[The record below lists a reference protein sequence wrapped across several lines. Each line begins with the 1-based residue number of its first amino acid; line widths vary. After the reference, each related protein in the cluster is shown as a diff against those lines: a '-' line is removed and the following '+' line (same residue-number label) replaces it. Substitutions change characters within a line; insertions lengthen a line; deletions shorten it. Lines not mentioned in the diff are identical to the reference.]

1 MGTRNVVK
9 QGIYRREG
17 AMDLVYTDEREI
29 PKGFFE
35 MSKIVDSPEMLEGW
49 VEWFSELDI
58 PCAIVRGPEGFT
70 LWRKGKEVGVKTSA
84 ASSAIKRRSI
94 VRSSTL

>member
-1 MGTRNVVK
+1 MGTRNVMK
-9 QGIYRREG
+9 QGVHSRE
-17 AMDLVYTDEREI
+17 AMDLVYTDKREI

-49 VEWFSELDI
+49 VEWFRELAI
-58 PCAIVRGPEGFT
+58 PCVIVRGREGFT

-84 ASSAIKRRSI
+84 ASPAMKRRSI
-94 VRSSTL
+94 IRSAGI

>member
-9 QGIYRREG
+9 QGIRRREI
-17 AMDLVYTDEREI
+17 MDLVYTDERAI

-49 VEWFSELDI
+49 VEWFGELDI

-70 LWRKGKEVGVKTSA
+70 LWRKGKEVGMETSA
-84 ASSAIKRRSI
+84 ASSAMKRRN
-94 VRSSTL
+94 VVHSSGP